1 MHKWENPSNFAV
13 NRLAPRA
20 WFTPF
25 ENADAA
31 KWAAP
36 GESTLVQNL
45 GGQWLFNYAE
55 RPELAPNGFE
65 APEFDDGE
73 WDSIAVPSMWQC
85 LGYGK
90 PWYTNVQFPFN
101 VNPPFVPDE
110 NPTGSY
116 RKVFSVPADWKGR
129 QVRVRFDGVDSC
141 FEVFVNGTCVGMAM
155 GSRLPSEW
163 DVTKLVEFGGEN
175 VLAVRVWQWSAGSYA
190 EDQDMWWLSGI
201 FRNVCLVATPAVRV
215 EDVYYTTKFDKDY
228 RDATLNLEVT
238 VANARAA
245 AADASVS
252 ATLFDADG
260 AEVAKFGAG
269 KAGALAGIKAK
280 GSAVAKFSAKIK
292 APRQWNAE
300 EPYLYKLVVEVKS
313 ASGAGKNSA
322 AATETEAVPLA
333 VGFKQVEIIDGVLKV
348 NGQRVIFKGA
358 NRHES
363 HPDHGRAIPLASMV
377 EDIMILK
384 QNNFNAVRTSHYA
397 NDPRWLD
404 LCDRYGIYLVAECD
418 LESHGFGMCDWHKW
432 PGNPPKDP
440 AWKDHLVDRMA
451 RMVTRDRNHPS
462 VIIWSLGNESG
473 LGANHAEMKKI
484 ANALDPTR
492 PIHYEGDYP
501 CLVADIFSHMYAS
514 QDAVREIGEAKNSR
528 KAYDHWHE
536 CEVETPPEKYGSMPY
551 MLCEYVHAMGNGP
564 GGVKDYWESIRG
576 NPRCCGAF
584 VWEWCDHGITQYTED
599 GRQYYAYG
607 GDFGDKPHDSNF
619 VCDGLVLPDRTPSPG
634 MAELKK
640 AQEPV
645 LVEALDIAAHKYRI
659 TNRYEF
665 TTLAPPSPLAAAA
678 LQCEWKLTADS
689 ETIASGILEL
699 PEIQPGAFADITV
712 PAKLPDCRVRDYM
725 LEFVFTLAHNT
736 LWAERG
742 HEIAF
747 AQFMVR
753 EAAPPATSASPA
765 APALKR
771 PAIEVVEDDCCGRV
785 HFLGEN
791 FALAFDTA
799 TGRLTDWETAG
810 KPLIDAGPL
819 ANFWRAPTDNDGGQR
834 GGGIAKTWSE
844 DGFDTFAS
852 KLLSYK
858 VTKAPNGAQKLSV
871 KTTLGAPIVD
881 KRIDAAYDWTI
892 HPNGDLELTYSITPI
907 GAWKSP
913 ALPRAGLRLALPAT
927 QDSVQWYGLGP
938 GEGYI
943 DTKAG
948 LRLGRWAAPVDALF
962 FNYIFPQEN
971 GNRTETRWAAF
982 ADDYGRGFMVTADKP
997 FDFSAS
1003 WFTQENLTAASHTT
1017 DLQHADYISLNLDIA
1032 QDGIGTA
1039 SCGPAP
1045 LDKYRLK
1052 IQPYAIK
1059 FRFRP
1064 INLETQNPM
1073 KEARR

>member
-31 KWAAP
+31 KWALA
-36 GESTLVQNL
+36 GDSTLVQNL

-55 RPELAPNGFE
+55 RPELAPADFE
-65 APEFDDGE
+65 KPEFDDCE
-73 WDSIAVPSMWQC
+73 WDSIPVPSMWQC

-90 PWYTNVQFPFN
+90 PWYTNVMYPFN
-101 VNPPFVPDE
+101 VNPPLVPDE

-116 RKVFSVPADWKGR
+116 RKIFSVPEAWKGR
-129 QVRVRFDGVDSC
+129 QIRVRFDGVDSC
-141 FEVFVNGTCVGMAM
+141 YEVFVNGKSVGMAM

-163 DVTKLVEFGGEN
+163 DITKLVDFGGEN
-175 VLAVRVWQWSAGSYA
+175 VLAVRVWQWSAGTYA

-201 FRNVCLVATPAVRV
+201 FRNVYLVATPAVRI
-215 EDVYYTTKFDKDY
+215 EDAYYTTKFDKDY
-228 RDATLNLEVT
+228 KDATFNLEVT
-238 VANARAA
+238 VANSKAA
-245 AADASVS
+245 AAAAEVS

-260 AEVAKFGAG
+260 VEVAKFAG
-269 KAGALAGIKAK
+269 KAGALAGIKSKA
-280 GSAVAKFSAKIK
+280 SAVAKFSAKIK
-292 APRQWNAE
+292 APRQWTAE
-300 EPYLYKLVVEVKS
+300 DPCLYKLIVEVKS
-313 ASGAGKNSA
+313 GA
-322 AATETEAVPLA
+322 ETEAVPLA

-363 HPDHGRAIPLASMV
+363 HPDHGRAIPLASMI

-418 LESHGFGMCDWHKW
+418 LETHGFGMCDWQKW
-432 PGNPPKDP
+432 PNNPVKDP

-451 RMVTRDRNHPS
+451 RMVVRDRNHPS

-501 CLVADIFSHMYAS
+501 CHVTDIFSQMYAS
-514 QDAVREIGEAKNSR
+514 QDAVREVGEAKNPR
-528 KAYDHWHE
+528 KAFDHWHE
-536 CEVETPPEKYGSMPY
+536 KEVETPAEKYGSMPY

-564 GGVKDYWESIRG
+564 GGVKEYWESIRG

-584 VWEWCDHGITQYTED
+584 VWEWCDHGITQFTEN
-599 GRQYYAYG
+599 GEMYYAYG
-607 GDFGDKPHDSNF
+607 GDFGEKPHDSNF
-619 VCDGLVLPDRTPSPG
+619 VCDGLVLPDRTLSPG

-645 LVEALDIAAHKYRI
+645 LVEAVNIAKNKYRF

-665 TTLAPPSPLAAAA
+665 TTLAG

-689 ETIASGILEL
+689 ETISSGILEL
-699 PEIQPGAFADITV
+699 PEIQPGASADITAPV
-712 PAKLPDCRVRDYM
+712 KLPDCFTRDFIV
-725 LEFVFTLAHNT
+725 EFVFTLARNT

-747 AQFMVR
+747 AQFVVR
-753 EAAPPATSASPA
+753 EAKPA
-765 APALKR
+765 APIAIKR
-771 PAIEVVEDDCCGRV
+771 PAVEVYKDDCCGCI
-785 HFLGEN
+785 HFAGEG

-799 TGRLTDWETAG
+799 TGLLTDWETAG
-810 KPLIDAGPL
+810 KPLIEKGPL

-844 DGFDTFAS
+844 DGFNELAS
-852 KLLSYK
+852 KLLSFK
-858 VTKAPNGAQKLSV
+858 VTKGANGAQTISV
-871 KTTLGAPIVD
+871 KTSLGAPIVD
-881 KRIDAAYDWTI
+881 KRIEAAYDWTI
-892 HPNGDLELTYSITPI
+892 HPNGDLDLAYSLTPI
-907 GAWKSP
+907 GNWKSP
-913 ALPRAGLRLALPAT
+913 SLPRAGLRLALPAS

-938 GEGYI
+938 GEGYA
-943 DTKAG
+943 DTKSG

-982 ADDYGRGFMVTADKP
+982 ADDFGRGFMVTADKQ

-1017 DLQHADYISLNLDIA
+1017 DLKREDYISLNLDIA

-1039 SCGPAP
+1039 SCGHGPQ
-1045 LDKYRLK
+1045 DKYRLK
-1052 IQPYAIK
+1052 IQPYSIK

-1064 INLETQNPM
+1064 INLEAQNPM